1 MKIIK
6 SITLVVALLCC
17 ITTTAHDFYVGGI
30 YYNITDA
37 TNKTVAVTY
46 SGSSYNA
53 VAGEY
58 RGVEKIPSTVTYNA
72 VTYNVT
78 SIGDYAFRGC
88 TGLTSI
94 TIPNSVTAIG
104 SDAFYGCTGL
114 TSITIPNSVTTIGD
128 YAFRGCTGLKSITIP
143 NSVTTIGDYAFN
155 GCTRLTS
162 VTIPNSVTTIGSS
175 AFYGTAWYNNQP
187 DGVVYA
193 GKVLY
198 EYKGTMPQNTS
209 ITIKDGTLSIAD
221 YAFEDCRDLASIT
234 IPNSV
239 TTIGNSAFYGCSRL
253 TSVTIPNSVTT
264 IVDGAFGC
272 CNKLTA
278 VHITD
283 LAAWC
288 KIDFASYNSNPLYYA
303 ENLYLNGNK
312 VTNLIIPDDITEI
325 KKYAFFFC
333 TGLASITIPNSV
345 TNIGNGAFYGCSILA
360 ASITIP
366 NSVTAIG
373 SDAFYNCG
381 IKKVIWLTNTPPTG
395 YSNVS
400 AAVHYVSNELY
411 TELNNVK
418 VYPYLSST
426 FTVDGVKYVP
436 VNPSQRT
443 CDAIDCL
450 YDNSAENITVG
461 KTVQYKNI
469 EMTVKELM
477 PYAFYGNK
485 YIKNATISYEGSIGD
500 YAFSGCTS
508 LEDATISNKG
518 NIGISAFEGSATS
531 NAAKIKISNEGNI
544 LAKAFYGCTK
554 LAEVEIGN
562 NGYIGD
568 SVFYG
573 CTRLKAASINNKGSI
588 GDYAFYGCT
597 SLENATI
604 SNKGSIG
611 ISAFEGSAT
620 SNAAKIKIS
629 NEGNILA
636 KAFYGCT
643 KLAEVEIGNNGYIGD
658 YAFYGCTSLESATIS
673 SKGSIGDYAFKGCS
687 SLKEIL
693 LPGSVTSLGNYSFQ
707 GCSAL
712 TSVVVGDGITSIGNY
727 AFAGNHSLN
736 NIILGEKLVTI
747 GSYAFSGCSSLPE
760 ITIPQ
765 STTTISNYVFEGCSS
780 LADIIIKDRNTSISL
795 GSNGSSAL
803 FADCPLDSV
812 YIGGKIS
819 YPTSSSNGYS
829 PFYNNKSLR
838 TVVITNEE
846 TEIYDNEFYNC
857 TNLNKIVIGNRV
869 KKIGN
874 WAFSHCT
881 NLNYFAFG
889 RSVTTI
895 GEEAFS
901 DCNNLTTIISLATT
915 PPVCGT
921 QALDDINKWDCVLYV
936 PGNYISTYQTAEQW
950 KDFFFMENTPS
961 SFTADVNGDGEIN
974 VADITT
980 VVNAILNGE
989 EESENTP
996 VETTFD
1002 AWTSTNTAHSSTSQ
1016 KSYTLEAAEG
1026 SVLTFDWSVSSESN
1040 YDWLIITLDGEQILK
1055 KSGSY
1060 SGTYEHT
1067 FTSEGTHEL
1076 IVKYRKDGSASSGS
1090 DRGTIS
1096 NIKLTGTTNETAISL
1111 ADVNC
1116 DGEVN
1121 VADITT
1127 LVEIILNGAE

>member
-1 MKIIK
+1 MVPPPNDYVYLDVKFLQTVDAFKIKMVGRDTRSLVPTEIRVTRTGTTDDDYLP
-6 SITLVVALLCC
+6 SSVSLIGYIGSATELTLPANYKGGNYVIGNDAFKDN
-17 ITTTAHDFYVGGI
+17 TT
-30 YYNITDA
+30 
-37 TNKTVAVTY
+37 
-46 SGSSYNA
+46 
-53 VAGEY
+53 
-58 RGVEKIPSTVTYNA
+58 
-72 VTYNVT
+72 
-78 SIGDYAFRGC
+78 
-88 TGLTSI
+88 LTSI
-94 TIPNSVTAIG
+94 TIPNSVTSIG
-104 SDAFYGCTGL
+104 NNAFSGCSSL
-114 TSITIPNSVTTIGD
+114 ASITIPNSVTSIG
-128 YAFRGCTGLKSITIP
+128 
-143 NSVTTIGDYAFN
+143 N
-155 GCTRLTS
+155 G
-162 VTIPNSVTTIGSS
+162 
-175 AFYGTAWYNNQP
+175 AFYGC
-187 DGVVYA
+187 
-193 GKVLY
+193 
-198 EYKGTMPQNTS
+198 S
-209 ITIKDGTLSIAD
+209 S
-221 YAFEDCRDLASIT
+221 LASIT

-239 TTIGNSAFYGCSRL
+239 TTIGNSAFSG
-253 TSVTIPNSVTT
+253 
-264 IVDGAFGC
+264 
-272 CNKLTA
+272 
-278 VHITD
+278 
-283 LAAWC
+283 
-288 KIDFASYNSNPLYYA
+288 
-303 ENLYLNGNK
+303 
-312 VTNLIIPDDITEI
+312 
-325 KKYAFFFC
+325 
-333 TGLASITIPNSV
+333 
-345 TNIGNGAFYGCSILA
+345 
-360 ASITIP
+360 
-366 NSVTAIG
+366 
-373 SDAFYNCG
+373 CG

-395 YSNVS
+395 YSNIS

-485 YIKNATISYEGSIGD
+485 YIK
-500 YAFSGCTS
+500 
-508 LEDATISNKG
+508 
-518 NIGISAFEGSATS
+518 SATVSCDS
-531 NAAKIKISNEGNI
+531 N
-544 LAKAFYGCTK
+544 
-554 LAEVEIGN
+554 
-562 NGYIGD
+562 IGD

-604 SNKGSIG
+604 SNKGNIG

-673 SKGSIGDYAFKGCS
+673 SKGSIGNYAFNGCS

-921 QALDDINKWDCVLYV
+921 QALDDINKWDCMLMV
-936 PGNYISTYQTAEQW
+936 PNEGIADYQVAEQW
-950 KDFFFMENTPS
+950 KDFFFVSEIPIAGDLTGDGSVDVADLTTLVSMILDS
-961 SFTADVNGDGEIN
+961 SKVTDAADITGDGAVDVSDLTTIVNIILNPDAGDDNNDTTDSRAVDLGLSVKWASCNVGATAPEEYGGYYAWGETEEKNSYYESDYLYYNNGSYTNIGSDISGTQYDVATVKWGGNWRMPTAAEIDELTDNCTWQWTTLNDVNGWRVTGPNGNSIFLPAAGCRDGQEVYN
-974 VADITT
+974 QGSNGRYWSSSLSSSHSY
-980 VVNAILNGE
+980 NAFILYFNNG
-989 EESENTP
+989 
-996 VETTFD
+996 
-1002 AWTSTNTAHSSTSQ
+1002 
-1016 KSYTLEAAEG
+1016 
-1026 SVLTFDWSVSSESN
+1026 N
-1040 YDWLIITLDGEQILK
+1040 YDRYY
-1055 KSGSY
+1055 SY
-1060 SGTYEHT
+1060 GRYYGHT
-1067 FTSEGTHEL
+1067 
-1076 IVKYRKDGSASSGS
+1076 VRP
-1090 DRGTIS
+1090 
-1096 NIKLTGTTNETAISL
+1096 
-1111 ADVNC
+1111 VC
-1116 DGEVN
+1116 P
-1121 VADITT
+1121 
-1127 LVEIILNGAE
+1127 